1 MTRAT
6 RLLLLAALAT
16 ACVATPERPNLVRFA
31 YTAEELPTTAEAS
44 DFTRTSDHATVTDH
58 FASIAAASDL
68 VERIS
73 LGASHEGRDLVA
85 MLIADPPIRSA
96 EDARASSKPL
106 VFLVGNIHAGEVC
119 GKEALGMIA
128 RELAGGS
135 PLLSRVNV
143 AILPNYN
150 PDGNDAMAPD
160 NRPGQVGPET
170 MGERENALGLDL
182 NRDWV
187 KADAPETRAFI
198 HFLNEYDPLVIVDTH
213 TTNGSHHRY
222 TITHQGPKHPAGDN
236 RVIEYVRDTLLP
248 DVDTRFAAA
257 TDYESFVY
265 GNFGRRHEIWTTY
278 PAEPRYGVSYRG
290 MRNRLSVLSE
300 GYAYAT
306 YRDRVLGTKAF
317 CEAVL
322 AHAAQNADAITEV
335 CRLADAHAVDRA
347 LERDSHGPDRVALRV
362 EARPFP
368 VKAVAKG
375 FEEYDAQGERTE
387 PGAARDYE
395 VEVVND
401 FVPTLEV
408 DVPRAYVLG
417 PEFTAVAEHL
427 ELHGIQL
434 WRVEPPVTLTVE
446 RYRITDFERAEA
458 PFEGR
463 ARADVRAVERFDS
476 RLELAVG
483 TFVVPTAQP
492 LGSLAAY
499 LLEPQS
505 TDGLA
510 AWGFIGMVEGE
521 AFPVARTNDPALFAH

>member
-6 RLLLLAALAT
+6 RLLVLAALAT
-16 ACVATPERPNLVRFA
+16 ACVATPGRPDLVRFA
-31 YTAEELPTTAEAS
+31 YAPDELPTTAEAS
-44 DFTRTSDHATVTDH
+44 GFTRTSEHAAVVAH
-58 FASIAAASDL
+58 FERIATASDL
-68 VERIS
+68 VAPIS
-73 LGASHEGRDLVA
+73 LGTSHEGRDLLAV
-85 MLIADPPIRSA
+85 LIADPPIASA
-96 EDARASSKPL
+96 AEARASSKPL
-106 VFLVGNIHAGEVC
+106 VFLFGNIHAGEVC

-135 PLLSRVNV
+135 PLLEHVNV
-143 AILPNYN
+143 AILANYN

-160 NRPGQVGPET
+160 NRPGQIGPET
-170 MGERENALGLDL
+170 MGERANALGLDL

-198 HFLNEYDPLVIVDTH
+198 RFLNAYDPLVIVDTH

-222 TITHQGPKHPAGDN
+222 TITHQGPKHPAGDR

-248 DVDTRFAAA
+248 DVDARFAAT

-265 GNFGRRHEIWTTY
+265 GNFGRRHQIWTTY
-278 PAEPRYGVSYRG
+278 PAEPRYGVAYRG
-290 MRNRLSVLSE
+290 LRNRLSVLSE
-300 GYAYAT
+300 AYSYAT

-322 AHAAQNADAITEV
+322 EHVAQNAERV
-335 CRLADAHAVDRA
+335 VELCRTADARA
-347 LERDSHGPDRVALRV
+347 IERGAGTEPSERLPLRV

-368 VKAVAKG
+368 GTVVAKG
-375 FEEYDAQGERTE
+375 FEEYDANGERTE
-387 PGAARDYE
+387 PGAPRDWE

-408 DVPRAYVLG
+408 DLPRAYVFG
-417 PEFTAVAEHL
+417 PEFAGVAEHL
-427 ELHGIQL
+427 ELHGIRL
-434 WRVEPPVTLTVE
+434 RRLDTPVTATLE

-463 ARADVRAVERFDS
+463 ARADVRAAERFDA

-483 TFVVPTAQP
+483 TYVVPTAQP
-492 LGSLAAY
+492 LGALAAY
-499 LLEPQS
+499 LLEPQA

-510 AWGFIGMVEGE
+510 AWGFVGMVQGE
-521 AFPVARTNDPALFAH
+521 PFPIARTNDVAVATD